1 MRYTQK
7 HEELIMI
14 RILLTEEEKRE
25 LGKIRRRT
33 SDYRSERA
41 LSVIMNSEGGNPVQI
56 AKNLKRSYFTVRKW
70 LLSFKKKRIDGL
82 DRTYSPGR
90 PANSRTELR
99 SYLDIWL
106 KETPEKYGF
115 IQNCRNKKLI
125 YMKKREEKV

>member
-1 MRYTQK
+1 M
-7 HEELIMI
+7 
-14 RILLTEEEKRE
+14 
-25 LGKIRRRT
+25 
-33 SDYRSERA
+33 
-41 LSVIMNSEGGNPVQI
+41 
-56 AKNLKRSYFTVRKW
+56 KW